1 MQTVITILLLKTA
14 IMHAWACKEKGRRRK
29 KQASKG
35 WLGMRLDHTNN
46 KANKAIQHTQGALG
60 VLYCFA
66 LLFGYIVT
74 FPKKNEL
81 PRAGVILTHDTPHST
96 SICTCAY
103 IYMHVLHVYISLYTG
118 IMGIH

>member
-1 MQTVITILLLKTA
+1 MCVCTCINESKA
-14 IMHAWACKEKGRRRK
+14 GDEARPY
-29 KQASKG
+29 KQQS
-35 WLGMRLDHTNN
+35 
-46 KANKAIQHTQGALG
+46 KAIQHTQGALG

-103 IYMHVLHVYISLYTG
+103 IYMYVLHVYISLYTG